1 MHVWRTPAGRPKE
14 KASERVTDPKKT
26 EVLTPKG
33 YIIAAADVHGMIM
46 YLKASR
52 LLTAHA
58 SKAAPCIF
66 ACFSD
71 AALEILWA
79 NQNCSAEGRPILYGN
94 ALIWWNLV
102 LQHPDPHVG
111 PHTML
116 DHIKNFNDFVG
127 SKYEHVALAL
137 TLQAT
142 VAERAYKGASK
153 KTKESTTLMAHSL
166 PQPYGHT

>member
-1 MHVWRTPAGRPKE
+1 MHVNRTTPAGRPKE

-33 YIIAAADVHGMIM
+33 YIIAAADVYGMIM

-79 NQNCSAEGRPILYGN
+79 NKNGSAEGRPILCGN

-102 LQHPDPHVG
+102 YGNILILMWDFIPCWTHQYLQ
-111 PHTML
+111 
-116 DHIKNFNDFVG
+116 
-127 SKYEHVALAL
+127 
-137 TLQAT
+137 
-142 VAERAYKGASK
+142 
-153 KTKESTTLMAHSL
+153 
-166 PQPYGHT
+166 

>member
-1 MHVWRTPAGRPKE
+1 MLIGQLRTPAGRPKE

-58 SKAAPCIF
+58 SKAASRLLTAHASKAAPCIF

-79 NQNCSAEGRPILYGN
+79 NQNCSTEGRPILYGN

-116 DHIKNFNDFVG
+116 DHIK
-127 SKYEHVALAL
+127 K
-137 TLQAT
+137 LQ
-142 VAERAYKGASK
+142 
-153 KTKESTTLMAHSL
+153 
-166 PQPYGHT
+166 